1 MRMPR
6 RNAKISAVEPGSA
19 HAHQHLFRPRY
30 WAWRLLYLHA
40 IGGDHGG
47 LHGFGHDVILFV
59 NADDAIASL
68 RR

>member
-1 MRMPR
+1 
-6 RNAKISAVEPGSA
+6 
-19 HAHQHLFRPRY
+19 
-30 WAWRLLYLHA
+30 LLYLDA
-40 IGGDHGG
+40 IGSDHGG